1 MQKKFRM
8 HTTSTTMQNKN
19 WYDHL
24 STAYRRKI
32 DRKKYLKKWINMKI
46 VTEINKTRS
55 SGSRYFL
62 FRKVLSTR
70 QVSNAMSKIPRN
82 GLFPLEEGR
91 RYAQNGN
98 QALQTF
104 LRNQYIHFR
113 KSEEEE
119 DEEESGQKML
129 LKDFYLAIAQK
140 LGLEHA
146 NLCANDKCIQHDKD
160 LSVTS

>member
-1 MQKKFRM
+1 MY
-8 HTTSTTMQNKN
+8 TTTIQNKE
-19 WYDHL
+19 WYDNL
-24 STAYRRKI
+24 SSAYRKKINRKQ
-32 DRKKYLKKWINMKI
+32 YLEIWINKKL
-46 VTEINKTRS
+46 TKEISKATS
-55 SGSRYFL
+55 MGSRYFL

-119 DEEESGQKML
+119 DEEESRQKML

>member
-8 HTTSTTMQNKN
+8 YTTTTTQNKN
-19 WYDHL
+19 WIDHL
-24 STAYRRKI
+24 SSAYRRKI

-55 SGSRYFL
+55 SGSRYYL
-62 FRKVLSTR
+62 FRKVLSTI
-70 QVSNAMSKIPRN
+70 QVKNAISKLPRY
-82 GLFPLEEGR
+82 GLFALEEGR
-91 RYAQNGN
+91 SWAQNGN

-119 DEEESGQKML
+119 DVEESRQKML
-129 LKDFYLAIAQK
+129 LQDFYLAIAQK

-146 NLCANDKCIQHDKD
+146 NLSPNDKCIQHDKD